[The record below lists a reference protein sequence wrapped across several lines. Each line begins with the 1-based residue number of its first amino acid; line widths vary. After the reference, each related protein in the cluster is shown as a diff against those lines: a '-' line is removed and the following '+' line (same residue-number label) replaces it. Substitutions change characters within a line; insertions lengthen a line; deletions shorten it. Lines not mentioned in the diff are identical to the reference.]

1 MKIKFIPAKSYPKE
15 PGQYFWKSCFGDIML
30 VNVRKLSS
38 EFGYGDWFGVPEFGG
53 KNVERY
59 DVNQFSEKVEFES

>member
-15 PGQYFWKSCFGDIML
+15 SGQYFWKSCFGDVML

-38 EFGYGDWFGVPEFGG
+38 EFGYGDWFGVSEFGG